1 MAQLEDGLSV
11 MGDLTLTSEE
21 KSDLKLGEKKN
32 MSGLFCQQCGECLS
46 QCPNNVEIPTLM
58 RGYMYAYGYKNMAW
72 AKGAV
77 EQVDTTRISCSDC
90 SACSVNCAMG
100 FDVKSRIL
108 DIARIQS
115 VPDDFI
121 V

>member
-1 MAQLEDGLSV
+1 MP
-11 MGDLTLTSEE
+11 
-21 KSDLKLGEKKN
+21 
-32 MSGLFCQQCGECLS
+32 

-77 EQVDTTRISCSDC
+77 EQVDPASISCRDC
-90 SACSVNCAMG
+90 SVCRVNCAMG
-100 FDVKSRIL
+100 FDVRSRIL
-108 DIARIQS
+108 DIARIHS
-115 VPDDFI
+115 VPEDFI